1 MTQNLIDPALYQ
13 ELQEA
18 MGAEFAAELLD
29 TFLGDAK
36 NMFADLQ
43 NAVEAADVDGYRRAS
58 HSIKSNAQ
66 TFGAEVL
73 ASDARTM
80 ELSGAIDP
88 DAANSLQA
96 TFDKTAV
103 ALKGLKNG

>member
-1 MTQNLIDPALYQ
+1 MTQNFIDPTVYQ

-29 TFLGDAK
+29 TFLSDAK

-43 NAVEAADVDGYRRAS
+43 SAADAADLDGYRRAS

-73 ASDARTM
+73 AAEARAM
-80 ELSGAIDP
+80 ELSGAID
-88 DAANSLQA
+88 AAAAAGLRS
-96 TFDKTAV
+96 TFEKTAD
-103 ALKGLKNG
+103 ALKGLKDG